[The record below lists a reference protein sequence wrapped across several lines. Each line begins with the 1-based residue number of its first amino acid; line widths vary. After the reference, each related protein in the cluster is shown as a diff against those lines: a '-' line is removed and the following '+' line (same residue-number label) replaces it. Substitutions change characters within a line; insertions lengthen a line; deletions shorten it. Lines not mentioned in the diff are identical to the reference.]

1 MTMRDCPD
9 AAIRD
14 LLPLFVSGRLDDV
27 EQARVEAHLQG
38 CADCAAEVELLRA
51 TVRAYDVAPLDAAA
65 IASRI
70 PTARAAKRARPFH
83 SQPLWRVAAAITIMI
98 AGTATTMLLNRPDF
112 ATQNTGLGPDTGV
125 AISAPGADTV
135 APEAIVALAG
145 TVRPEKSI
153 SFGGNLSDLT
163 DAQLEA
169 LLASV
174 DKLDGTLSTDPE
186 VLVPR
191 IGTDSSARRN
201 Q

>member
-1 MTMRDCPD
+1 MTTMRDCPD
-9 AAIRD
+9 AATRD
-14 LLPLFVSGRLDDV
+14 LLPLFVSGRLDTV
-27 EQARVEAHLQG
+27 GQARVEAHVQG
-38 CADCAAEVELLRA
+38 CADCAAEVDLLRA
-51 TVRAYDVAPLDAAA
+51 TVRAYDVAPLDAVA

-112 ATQNTGLGPDTGV
+112 GTGVPGLPPDTGV
-125 AISAPGADTV
+125 TAVLSGAPVDSSGL
-135 APEAIVALAG
+135 VALAG
-145 TVRPEKSI
+145 GARTEKSI
-153 SFGGNLSDLT
+153 SFGNNLSDLT

-174 DKLDGTLSTDPE
+174 DKMDGTVTTDPE
-186 VLVPR
+186 TLIPR
-191 IGTDSSARRN
+191 VGIDSTARRN

>member
-1 MTMRDCPD
+1 VTMRDCPD

-38 CADCAAEVELLRA
+38 CTDCAAEVDLLRA

-112 ATQNTGLGPDTGV
+112 ATQNLGMGPDTGTSV
-125 AISAPGADTV
+125 TAPGTGSAPEST
-135 APEAIVALAG
+135 IALAG
-145 TVRPEKSI
+145 TARPEKSI
-153 SFGGNLSDLT
+153 SFGSNLSDLT

-174 DKLDGTLSTDPE
+174 DKMDGTLTTDPE
-186 VLVPR
+186 ALVPR
-191 IGTDSSARRN
+191 IGTDSSGRRD